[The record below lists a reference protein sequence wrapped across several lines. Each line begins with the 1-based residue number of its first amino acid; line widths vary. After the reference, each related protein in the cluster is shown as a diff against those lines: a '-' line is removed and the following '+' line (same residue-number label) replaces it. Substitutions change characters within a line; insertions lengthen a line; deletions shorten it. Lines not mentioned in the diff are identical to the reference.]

1 MVFMDME
8 PINEGHRVLVP
19 KQNYLDVDKIPG
31 E

>member
-8 PINEGHRVLVP
+8 LINEGHIVLVP
-19 KQNYLDVDKIPG
+19 KQNYLDVDEIPG

>member
-8 PINEGHRVLVP
+8 SINEGHIVLVP